1 MNCDRILSLEEVK
14 ELLNDYDLRNAVE
27 QLHERVCKLIQLR
40 SKLSEILVFGYISL
54 FLLGVASVL
63 MYRSLLCRYNLFI
76 LFLGIVF
83 FLFLLHFRVRNLNRE
98 SDIALVVDR
107 NEVLLYDRELHQFV
121 LRYCCVYDNTA
132 IITIYENKQV
142 YTTVYNT
149 ATLRYVASILNCGL
163 YSY

>member
-83 FLFLLHFRVRNLNRE
+83 FLCLLHFRVRSLNRE

-107 NEVLLYDRELHQFV
+107 NEVLLYDRELQQFV
-121 LRYCCVYDNTA
+121 LRYCCVYENTT
-132 IITIYENKQV
+132 IITIDGNKQV
-142 YTTVYNT
+142 YTTVYNM
-149 ATLRYVASILNCGL
+149 ATLRYVASILNRGL

>member
-1 MNCDRILSLEEVK
+1 MNYDRILSLEEVK
-14 ELLNDYDLRNAVE
+14 ELLNDYDLHNAVE
-27 QLHERVCKLIQLR
+27 QLHERVCKLIKLR

-54 FLLGVASVL
+54 FLLGVTSVL

-83 FLFLLHFRVRNLNRE
+83 LLHFRVRSLNRE

-149 ATLRYVASILNCGL
+149 ATLRYVASILNCEL
-163 YSY
+163 

>member
-107 NEVLLYDRELHQFV
+107 NE
-121 LRYCCVYDNTA
+121 A
-132 IITIYENKQV
+132 P
-142 YTTVYNT
+142 
-149 ATLRYVASILNCGL
+149 TL
-163 YSY
+163 